1 MSASKLTG
9 WSLSEWKAM
18 SLAELRYWWG
28 VAQEINEELKREQKK
43 LEREAKAN
51 AQKGRNR

>member
-1 MSASKLTG
+1 
-9 WSLSEWKAM
+9 M

-28 VAQEINEELKREQKK
+28 VAQEINEDLKREQKK